1 MLYSVNVCPELDV
14 LGGVPN
20 TTLAYFSTTVSVLC
34 DVGFKMADGVSP
46 SDMISTCLANSSWS
60 NDIPDCDCKF
70 MYY

>member
-20 TTLAYFSTTVSVLC
+20 TTLAHFSTTVSVLC

-46 SDMISTCLANSSWS
+46 SDMISTCLAN
-60 NDIPDCDCKF
+60 IK
-70 MYY
+70 